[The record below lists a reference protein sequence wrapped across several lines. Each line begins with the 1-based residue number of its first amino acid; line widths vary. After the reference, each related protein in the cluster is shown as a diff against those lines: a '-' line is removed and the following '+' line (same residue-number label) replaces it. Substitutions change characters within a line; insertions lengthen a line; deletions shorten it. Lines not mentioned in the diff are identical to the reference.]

1 LKTNAKGR
9 AWFYYGKLE
18 KHTCFGSIN
27 YITTNAKGR
36 AWFYYTN
43 SKNVHTLEE
52 SILCYLNITSTT

>member
-36 AWFYYTN
+36 AWFYYAN
-43 SKNVHTLEE
+43 SKKRTYFGRINFMLSQH
-52 SILCYLNITSTT
+52 N

>member
-9 AWFYYGKLE
+9 AWFYYEKLE

-36 AWFYYTN
+36 AWFYYAN
-43 SKNVHTLEE
+43 SKKRTYFGRINFMLSQH
-52 SILCYLNITSTT
+52 N